1 MKAEL
6 DDFSTDVIK
15 AAFKATLLELS
26 IALQYCK
33 QRPEG
38 ELSEW
43 KSKKVRSVFSSG
55 EY

>member
-6 DDFSTDVIK
+6 DDFSIDVIK
-15 AAFKATLLELS
+15 AAFKAILLELS
-26 IALQYCK
+26 VALRYCK
-33 QRPEG
+33 QLLEG

-43 KSKKVRSVFSSG
+43 KSKKVRSVFSRG

>member
-6 DDFSTDVIK
+6 DDVSIDVIM
-15 AAFKATLLELS
+15 AAFKAILLELS
-26 IALQYCK
+26 VALRYCE
-33 QRPEG
+33 QLLEE

-43 KSKKVRSVFSSG
+43 KSKKVRSAFSSG